1 VVLVVVP
8 VPVPG
13 QVEADAAGV
22 PRRPLALA

>member
-1 VVLVVVP
+1 VVLVV